1 MLAACGVAGAGR
13 RTIAAVASAIS
24 SPATNSYAID
34 PAAYFDEWNHQIT
47 LLPFVQ
53 NAAITLTT
61 PLPSPVPPSPDTS
74 RALVEAFSERGIEL
88 LTNVRVTA
96 VDAERKI
103 AVLDD
108 GRELA
113 CDFFL
118 GVPKQRAPDVVVASG
133 MTENGWVTVDPRT
146 LTTRFEGVYAVGDLA
161 NTGAPKAGVF
171 AEGAARAVAK
181 NVIAKFLGSDE
192 TAKNPGAG
200 SCYIEFGAGRI
211 ARVDVDFFSGPKPTG
226 TFQEP
231 SPALRAEKQLFG
243 ASRRARWF
251 GMNG

>member
-1 MLAACGVAGAGR
+1 MLHDYLTERGVRAN
-13 RTIAAVASAIS
+13 V
-24 SPATNSYAID
+24 
-34 PAAYFDEWNHQIT
+34 
-47 LLPFVQ
+47 
-53 NAAITLTT
+53 AITLTT

-88 LTNVRVTA
+88 FTNVRVTA

-108 GRELA
+108 GRELG
-113 CDFFL
+113 CDLFL